1 MTQVDGRSLRAEP
14 RTSHPPRKLRNFLL
28 EPKFQLK
35 YSGMVVG
42 VTVVVAA
49 ALGYLAYRYSTGQ
62 SELQNLQLI
71 AAKGEAVDAQFI
83 SDLERYGRQADQRVM
98 FGILMG
104 IAVLT
109 LALGATSIVITH
121 RMVGPAYRLKRM
133 FAAVSG
139 GQIGGLGGPRKHDE
153 LQDVFEAFHQ
163 MTKAL
168 RDARQRDVQDFD
180 AALET
185 AKAAGLPDEALGELR
200 ALRDRLARAL
210 DSGQSARP

>member
-1 MTQVDGRSLRAEP
+1 MTQVDGRSLPADP
-14 RTSHPPRKLRNFLL
+14 RSSHPPRKLRNFLL

-49 ALGYLAYRYSTGQ
+49 VLGYLAYRYSAGQ
-62 SELQNLQLI
+62 TELQNLQLI
-71 AAKGEAVDAQFI
+71 AAKGEAVDAEFI
-83 SDLERYGRQADQRVM
+83 SELDRYARQADQRVM
-98 FGILMG
+98 LAILMG

-133 FAAVSG
+133 LAAVSD
-139 GQIGGLGGPRKHDE
+139 GQIAGLGALRKHDE
-153 LQDVFEAFHQ
+153 LQDVFEAFQ
-163 MTKAL
+163 RMTKRL
-168 RDARQRDVQDFD
+168 REARQRDVQEFD
-180 AALET
+180 AALEK

-200 ALRDRLARAL
+200 TLRDRLARAL
-210 DSGQSARP
+210 DQP